1 MTATEQPVDRP
12 EPIEVRPEPVRR
24 RGGGRRAAVAVAVVL
39 AALGFVL
46 WKGLGEATVYF
57 KTADEAVAEKDAL
70 GDRRFRVEGLVTDP
84 VDLRDGAVYFAI
96 KSAGVC
102 VDVRHTGDPPELFKP
117 GIPVVL
123 EGQWRGDTYVS
134 DTMMVRH
141 SSEYRAENAGRLEDA
156 ANEQYAS
163 CQQ

>member
-1 MTATEQPVDRP
+1 MTATEHPVEHHD
-12 EPIEVRPEPVRR
+12 PIDVRPETTPRR
-24 RGGGRRAAVAVAVVL
+24 RGGRRAAIAVAVVL

-70 GDRRFRVEGLVTDP
+70 GGRRFRVEGLVTDP
-84 VDLRDGAVYFAI
+84 VEHRDGAVFFAI
-96 KSAGVC
+96 TSAGVC

-141 SSEYRAENAGRLEDA
+141 SSEYRAENEGRLEDA